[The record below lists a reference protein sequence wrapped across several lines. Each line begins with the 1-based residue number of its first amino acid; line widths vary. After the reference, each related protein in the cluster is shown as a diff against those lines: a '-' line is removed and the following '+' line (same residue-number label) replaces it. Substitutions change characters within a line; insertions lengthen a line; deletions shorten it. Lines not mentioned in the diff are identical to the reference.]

1 MSGVTVTRSTTHSTS
16 ATPPSPGAAPA
27 QTPAPSP
34 ARASGRTLALSR
46 AARELGLK
54 RTELELAV
62 HLGCLRTVVDGESGA
77 RRIARAEIDRL
88 RADKGFPESL
98 RERVGAVSSLPA
110 AQILGVPVS
119 RFTRLARLGLVTP
132 VAFSLNRYRT
142 VVWLYLA
149 AELRQFASDEKNAR
163 WLTGRMPQDA
173 RRQLGEGLDLRPRNW
188 RGRQLGFLLRQSDDP
203 WRRAAA
209 PASLLDPLQVAQIVQ
224 DPYERAELNHHRPF
238 RADQSPP
245 DSPAARIIT
254 GIMTAD
260 DPDEIA
266 WLRTDLLQALAEA
279 RAHRLA
285 PRSRRKMPAP
295 ATARRGTPGPTPS
308 RARAGRRPG
317 VPRATAGTA
326 PGGLRGL
333 LGRLR
338 PGPRPSAGRS
348 AAQLAEQPL
357 LDDRHQQATLQVVD
371 AAAGQPPAAHRDR

>member
-1 MSGVTVTRSTTHSTS
+1 MSGDTVTRSTTHGAS
-16 ATPPSPGAAPA
+16 ATTTSPGAAPVQA
-27 QTPAPSP
+27 PAPSP
-34 ARASGRTLALSR
+34 ARANGRTLAPGR

-54 RTELELAV
+54 RSELDLAV
-62 HLGCLRTVVDGESGA
+62 HLGCLRTVDEGGA
-77 RRIARAEIDRL
+77 RRIAQAEIDRL
-88 RADKGFPESL
+88 RAAKGFPETL
-98 RERVGAVSSLPA
+98 RARVDAVSSLPA
-110 AQILGVPVS
+110 AQILGVAVS

-132 VAFSLNRYRT
+132 VAFSVNRYRT

-149 AELRQFASDEKNAR
+149 AELRQFAADEKNAR

-209 PASLLDPLQVAQIVQ
+209 PASLLDPIQVAQIVQ

-238 RADQSPP
+238 RADHSPP
-245 DSPAARIIT
+245 DSPTARIIA
-254 GIMTAD
+254 GIRTAD

-285 PRSRRKMPAP
+285 PRSRRKVSAP
-295 ATARRGTPGPTPS
+295 TTARRATPAPS
-308 RARAGRRPG
+308 RAGAGRHPG
-317 VPRATAGTA
+317 VPRPTAGTA
-326 PGGLRGL
+326 PEGLRGL

-338 PGPRPSAGRS
+338 RGPRASAGRS
-348 AAQLAEQPL
+348 GAELAEQPF
-357 LDDRHQQATLQVVD
+357 LDDRHQQAALQVVD
-371 AAAGQPPAAHRDR
+371 TAAGQPPAAHRDR